1 MICKNFSGT
10 HRGLSEELSQAA
22 GSPSR
27 GASGRPQPSS
37 QWLRISRLFFC
48 GTKLEH
54 VDRECYMWITG
65 DRPGRGTGERIGSGY
80 TRSQWDPKTMP
91 AARAE
96 SLAGRAVQYFRE
108 WRAAM
113 AGSVNKVILVGN
125 LGKDPEIRRT
135 QDGRPIA
142 NLSVATSDTWRDKA
156 TGERKEKTEWHRV
169 VIFSEP
175 LCKIVEQYLKKG
187 AKVYIEGALQTRKWT
202 DQAGVEKYSTEVVL
216 QGFNS
221 VLTMLD
227 GRSGGGGGNFGSD
240 EQGGGGGGDF
250 GSSGPSSAAPRRAV
264 AAGARNSDMDDDIP
278 F

>member
-1 MICKNFSGT
+1 
-10 HRGLSEELSQAA
+10 
-22 GSPSR
+22 
-27 GASGRPQPSS
+27 
-37 QWLRISRLFFC
+37 
-48 GTKLEH
+48 
-54 VDRECYMWITG
+54 
-65 DRPGRGTGERIGSGY
+65 
-80 TRSQWDPKTMP
+80 
-91 AARAE
+91 
-96 SLAGRAVQYFRE
+96 
-108 WRAAM
+108 M

-142 NLSVATSDTWRDKA
+142 NLSIATSETWRDKG

-202 DQAGVEKYSTEVVL
+202 DQSGVEKYSTEVVL

-221 VLTMLD
+221 TLTMLE
-227 GRSGGGGGNFGSD
+227 GRSGGGGGSFGPD
-240 EQGGGGGGDF
+240 DAGDF
-250 GSSGPSSAAPRRAV
+250 GSSSPASSAPRRAV
-264 AAGARNSDMDDDIP
+264 AAGGGRNSDMDDDIP

>member
-1 MICKNFSGT
+1 
-10 HRGLSEELSQAA
+10 
-22 GSPSR
+22 
-27 GASGRPQPSS
+27 
-37 QWLRISRLFFC
+37 
-48 GTKLEH
+48 
-54 VDRECYMWITG
+54 
-65 DRPGRGTGERIGSGY
+65 
-80 TRSQWDPKTMP
+80 
-91 AARAE
+91 
-96 SLAGRAVQYFRE
+96 
-108 WRAAM
+108 M

-142 NLSVATSDTWRDKA
+142 NLSVATSETWRDKA

-221 VLTMLD
+221 TLTMLD
-227 GRSGGGGGNFGSD
+227 GRGGGGGSFGPDVGGGHFGS
-240 EQGGGGGGDF
+240 G
-250 GSSGPSSAAPRRAV
+250 GPSTAAPRRAV
-264 AAGARNSDMDDDIP
+264 AAAGARSNSDMDDDIP